1 MLRWSQVNHNQLCAW
16 SSFSICSET
25 VHPET
30 KLFMSCLTTSQQI
43 FLVCSLCLVPC
54 TALHLHHHTTLDN
67 PYRPISTL
75 VSADC
80 RFCIVC
86 TTCHW
91 NRVYVCICV
100 CHLLKQDS
108 GFPCKSGCVFVTFA
122 RQCFSMVHI
131 HVDHMQYGLYAPYA
145 IWRHH
150 PANLCKNKWHAIYYN
165 GTINPKI

>member
-43 FLVCSLCLVPC
+43 FLVCFLCLVPC
-54 TALHLHHHTTLDN
+54 TAPSINIQHWIICISRLARWYRWYLHCVD
-67 PYRPISTL
+67 
-75 VSADC
+75 
-80 RFCIVC
+80 
-86 TTCHW
+86 W

-108 GFPCKSGCVFVTFA
+108 GFPCKSGCIFVTFA

-150 PANLCKNKWHAIYYN
+150 PANLDENKWHAMYYN
-165 GTINPKI
+165 GTINPKM